1 MELTQACL
9 LLCFAVLTPKNIK
22 TISMLWCSIV
32 DALMLDARCLM
43 LWCSFLDAQCSH
55 KNLLL
60 ALLDALMLRGPHSH
74 QQFETWNS
82 DLHRGC
88 QMTNDQT
95 EVLLWST
102 NIFFINI
109 VSETVP
115 NIFQTKE
122 LPERTEKRGC
132 LNHTTKDQPCYH
144 TSPSINE

>member
-32 DALMLDARCLM
+32 DALMLDARCSDALFSM
-43 LWCSFLDAQCSH
+43 LNAH
-55 KNLLL
+55 TKHLLL

-109 VSETVP
+109 VSETVS

-122 LPERTEKRGC
+122 LPERTETRGC